1 MPTSIFGPYT
11 RTIFTGAVITGLLLF
26 SFTYARVGVW
36 IEVQPFFE
44 WMETTWFGVI
54 GKTWGA
60 AFASIQAIHLIGLAL
75 LGGSVIVGD
84 GRVLGLILADVSAR
98 TIIDRAHKVFF
109 WALMTLLATGIF
121 MACGV
126 AMKLYYLPVYWY
138 KMLALCTG
146 VFFHFYI
153 RKPLLQREL
162 EDINPWLLKAVGV
175 SSVMIWFT
183 VAATG
188 RWIGFSG

>member
-1 MPTSIFGPYT
+1 
-11 RTIFTGAVITGLLLF
+11 LLLF
-26 SFTYARVGVW
+26 SFTYARVSVW

-60 AFASIQAIHLIGLAL
+60 AFAFIEAIHLIGLAL
-75 LGGSVIVGD
+75 LGGSVIVGE
-84 GRVLGLILADVSAR
+84 GRILGFVFTDIPAR

-109 WALMTLLATGIF
+109 WALMTLLATGVF

-126 AMKLYYLPVYWY
+126 AMKIYYLPVYWY
-138 KMLALCTG
+138 KMLALGTG
-146 VFFHFYI
+146 ILFHFCI

-162 EDINPWLLKAVGV
+162 EEINPWVTKAVAI
-175 SSVMIWFT
+175 SSLMIWFT

>member
-1 MPTSIFGPYT
+1 
-11 RTIFTGAVITGLLLF
+11 
-26 SFTYARVGVW
+26 
-36 IEVQPFFE
+36 
-44 WMETTWFGVI
+44 
-54 GKTWGA
+54 
-60 AFASIQAIHLIGLAL
+60 
-75 LGGSVIVGD
+75 
-84 GRVLGLILADVSAR
+84 
-98 TIIDRAHKVFF
+98 
-109 WALMTLLATGIF
+109 

-126 AMKLYYLPVYWY
+126 AMKILLSTSLLVQNAGP
-138 KMLALCTG
+138 LFTG

>member
-1 MPTSIFGPYT
+1 MPTSILGPYT
-11 RTIFTGAVITGLLLF
+11 RTILTGAAIIGLLLF
-26 SFTYARVGVW
+26 SFTYARVSVW

-60 AFASIQAIHLIGLAL
+60 AFAFIEAIHLIGLAL
-75 LGGSVIVGD
+75 LGGSVIVGE
-84 GRVLGLILADVSAR
+84 GRILGFVFTDVPAR

-126 AMKLYYLPVYWY
+126 AMKIYYLPVYWY
-138 KMLALCTG
+138 KMLALG
-146 VFFHFYI
+146 AGILFHFCI

-162 EDINPWLLKAVGV
+162 EEINPWVTKAVAI
-175 SSVMIWFT
+175 SSLMIWFT

>member
-44 WMETTWFGVI
+44 WMETTWFGLI

-84 GRVLGLILADVSAR
+84 GRVLGLILADVPAR

-109 WALMTLLATGIF
+109 
-121 MACGV
+121 
-126 AMKLYYLPVYWY
+126 
-138 KMLALCTG
+138 
-146 VFFHFYI
+146 
-153 RKPLLQREL
+153 
-162 EDINPWLLKAVGV
+162 
-175 SSVMIWFT
+175 
-183 VAATG
+183 
-188 RWIGFSG
+188 